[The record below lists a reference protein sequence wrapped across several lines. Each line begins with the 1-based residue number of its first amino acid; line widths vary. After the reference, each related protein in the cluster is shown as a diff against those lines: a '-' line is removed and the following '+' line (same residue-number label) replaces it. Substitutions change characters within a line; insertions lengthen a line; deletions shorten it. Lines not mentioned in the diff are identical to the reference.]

1 MRHFILIVILLFSC
15 HVLAS
20 EQKGESPVKSC
31 EKKVK
36 LSKWEAPIKDPNN
49 PDEVMKVKWD
59 AIAKVLSSEKLD
71 QKGKEKEINT
81 IINPIFDFKLM
92 GKLTL
97 GRSHWPKL
105 SKPQSDKF
113 IKLFVVRLKDSYR
126 NKISAY
132 KNEKVTFKPAVK
144 DKKSARILMTI
155 FSEGK
160 KFTILYKFRKVEKGW
175 KIYDME
181 IEGVSVILTYRSQ
194 FNDILSHG
202 SVENF
207 LRQLEKKPVS

>member
-1 MRHFILIVILLFSC
+1 MKI
-15 HVLAS
+15 
-20 EQKGESPVKSC
+20 
-31 EKKVK
+31 
-36 LSKWEAPIKDPNN
+36 KWEAPIKDPNN

-59 AIAKVLSSEKLD
+59 AIAKVLLSENLD
-71 QKGKEKEINT
+71 QKTKEKVINT
-81 IINPIFDFKLM
+81 IIGPLFDFNLM

-97 GRSHWPKL
+97 GRNHWPKL
-105 SKPQSDKF
+105 SKPQSEKF

-126 NKISAY
+126 NKISSY
-132 KNEKVTFKPAVK
+132 KNEKVAFKPAVK
-144 DKKSARILMTI
+144 DEKSARILMTI
-155 FSEGK
+155 FSEDK
-160 KFTILYKFRKVEKGW
+160 KFSILYKFRRTDKSW

-202 SVENF
+202 SVEDF